1 MTAARFD
8 WTQPLGLRHP
18 VEPAGIAA
26 WQQIGNVDQARRALA
41 DGATQSTASATAVRT
56 TA

>member
-8 WTQPLGLRHP
+8 WTQPLGLRHL

-26 WQQIGNVDQARRALA
+26 WQQIGNVDQTRRALA

-56 TA
+56 VA